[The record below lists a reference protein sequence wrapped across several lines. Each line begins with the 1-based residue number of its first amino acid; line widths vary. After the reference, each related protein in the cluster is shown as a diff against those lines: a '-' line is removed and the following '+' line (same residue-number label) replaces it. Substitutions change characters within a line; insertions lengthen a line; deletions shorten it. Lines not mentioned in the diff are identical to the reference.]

1 MSILESLITNRS
13 AADVARWRT
22 LRDKGFDAMSADEK
36 AEWLAGMRGA
46 FNAADRN
53 RITEAMVYLKGLY
66 DQYGRQVTYTPVNI
80 THKDGTTD
88 TTWRMDDIPTDEQ
101 LTLIVKNLLAFWKG
115 VESASGEVV
124 EVWAGTRFGYV
135 ELAASVRAG
144 DYTTLTAAHGI
155 REIIV
160 TAQSNQLSSITVT
173 GTGWTVVPSDTE
185 ITARYTVPQ
194 GAYQD
199 LQDALDALVFLCSAT
214 DYADVSVSVS
224 AVMRSGATAQ
234 IGSGTIHWS
243 AIINWEAFE
252 AYAYTWQDVEDAQMT
267 WANLE
272 NLPIPNGGGTV

>member
-1 MSILESLITNRS
+1 
-13 AADVARWRT
+13 
-22 LRDKGFDAMSADEK
+22 
-36 AEWLAGMRGA
+36 MRGA

-53 RITEAMVYLKGLY
+53 RITKAMVYLKGLY
-66 DQYGRQVTYTPVNI
+66 EQYGRQVTYTPVNI

-135 ELAASVRAG
+135 ELAASVRTG
-144 DYTTLTAAHGI
+144 DYTTLTVAHGI

-160 TAQSNQLSSITVT
+160 TAQSDQLGSITVT
-173 GTGWTVVPSDTE
+173 GTGWTVMPSDTE

-199 LQDALDALVFLCSAT
+199 LQDALDALVFLCSAA

-243 AIINWEAFE
+243 AIINWDAFE
-252 AYAYTWQDVEDAQMT
+252 AYAYTWQAVEDARMT
-267 WANLE
+267 WADLE
-272 NLPIPNGGGTV
+272 SLPIPMGGDAG

>member
-1 MSILESLITNRS
+1 MSILESLITNRT
-13 AADVARWRT
+13 AADVARWRA

-66 DQYGRQVTYTPVNI
+66 EQYGRQVTYTPVNI

-135 ELAASVRAG
+135 ELAASVRTG
-144 DYTTLTAAHGI
+144 DYTTLTPTVSVRSSSPLRAISWAASQSPAPAGRWCRQTQQLRHGI
-155 REIIV
+155 QCRRGPIRICRMPWTHWCSSALPQITPMFPCPSLRLCGV
-160 TAQSNQLSSITVT
+160 GPQRRSAPVQSIGPRSST
-173 GTGWTVVPSDTE
+173 GTRLRRMPTPGRRLRT
-185 ITARYTVPQ
+185 R
-194 GAYQD
+194 
-199 LQDALDALVFLCSAT
+199 
-214 DYADVSVSVS
+214 
-224 AVMRSGATAQ
+224 R
-234 IGSGTIHWS
+234 
-243 AIINWEAFE
+243 
-252 AYAYTWQDVEDAQMT
+252 
-267 WANLE
+267 
-272 NLPIPNGGGTV
+272 

>member
-1 MSILESLITNRS
+1 MPILESLITNRT
-13 AADVARWRT
+13 AADVARWRA

-66 DQYGRQVTYTPVNI
+66 EQYGRQVTYTPVNI

-135 ELAASVRAG
+135 ELAASVRTG

-160 TAQSNQLSSITVT
+160 TAQSDQLSSITVT

-194 GAYQD
+194 GPIRICRTPWMHWYSS
-199 LQDALDALVFLCSAT
+199 ALPQITPMFPCPSLRLCGVGPQRRLAP
-214 DYADVSVSVS
+214 V
-224 AVMRSGATAQ
+224 RS
-234 IGSGTIHWS
+234 IGPRSSTGRRLRR
-243 AIINWEAFE
+243 
-252 AYAYTWQDVEDAQMT
+252 M
-267 WANLE
+267 
-272 NLPIPNGGGTV
+272 PILGKM